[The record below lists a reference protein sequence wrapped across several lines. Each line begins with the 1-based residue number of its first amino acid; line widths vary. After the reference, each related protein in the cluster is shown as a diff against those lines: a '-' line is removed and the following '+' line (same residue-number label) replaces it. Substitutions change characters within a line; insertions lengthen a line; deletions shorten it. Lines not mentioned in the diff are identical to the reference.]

1 MASLRG
7 NLKLQTEANA
17 SARNQQK
24 IKKKL
29 AEQENELTLQSS
41 HLKLI
46 VRANPSLSPG
56 SASLPFVSSNISLS
70 LSHFSST
77 NNPLSSIST
86 SMTNLTNLN
95 HFPGGGG
102 GGGGGVTNSSN
113 RSNFTSVNT
122 LNSATA
128 LSGAGGSG
136 VGGGNATLSLGS
148 PVISNLLQSSASS
161 SNSQACTFS
170 PVHPLSSYSASVYTF
185 VFLFT
190 SDFERNAWLEELN
203 GAIYAC
209 KSKTLKSNFN
219 STILIS
225 SKVFFIFVKILDK
238 ARKNTIYIQQSDIE
252 ARINS
257 LKVIHF
263 FRALHLR

>member
-1 MASLRG
+1 
-7 NLKLQTEANA
+7 
-17 SARNQQK
+17 
-24 IKKKL
+24 
-29 AEQENELTLQSS
+29 
-41 HLKLI
+41 
-46 VRANPSLSPG
+46 
-56 SASLPFVSSNISLS
+56 
-70 LSHFSST
+70 
-77 NNPLSSIST
+77 
-86 SMTNLTNLN
+86 MTNLTNLN

-263 FRALHLR
+263 FRALHLRWSQIKRKIQILYYSRKSKNRRVSLPIATRVRLSSWSSISKNCSNQIVCLVRLIVIIKLDFFKA